1 MGPFMFAHLTAKS
14 GRDTPAQVKS
24 SEIAGVRGIRGPA
37 QAACDGAPRPGG
49 EQFTMVDQKSETY
62 RPRRAFIES
71 DVQPA
76 EPEQPAQSFRG
87 NGWSV
92 PPPANDE
99 DHPKPLYRDET
110 RTNGWS
116 SLASPTAPIPQV
128 DPPREE
134 TERPIG
140 PPPRRPRGVD
150 DETTAILPRSRAGQR
165 RTPPPP
171 DAIDDFDRDERGAL
185 GQRAKLALLLG
196 AVAVVVV
203 IGLVIGYAVLG
214 ADNQPQGNQPPNQ
227 PSGAGGSGTSG
238 NGGQSTDKTATALL
252 TDAAMLN
259 PDQAKVLDRDRTW
272 KIGLTQSSPAE
283 DAPTAA
289 CFGSEALVGQPT
301 PQQKILRVLE
311 SGGKKNPTA
320 LHEATAYNSPDEAA
334 QAYAI
339 ASRTLG
345 SCAVTGSYIE
355 SGHAVSGVGDQ
366 AAGVVV
372 IDVSK
377 GQAHSVVLNRTGR
390 VMNVVD
396 AAQPSKALA
405 MLAVAKALGQV
416 NNVQCGAAGG
426 ECGGTATVKDGPPP
440 MGGDEP
446 GFLATGDLPPPGAK
460 IAPWVAAPVELP
472 DKEFKGSQCENVN
485 WVTVSAKSKSSRV
498 YLFQESG
505 ANFFGLN
512 EIVLTMKDS
521 KASRKQVDKIKSS
534 LTSCKKRVLTASV
547 ARPKK
552 VTSIGAQN
560 TKIAGW
566 TAAVSQ
572 KSTQGTAKYRVGIV
586 AAGPKVVYTFL
597 NPRGD
602 YDFTSRQ
609 WDTVAVRAGERTTQ
623 VN

>member
-1 MGPFMFAHLTAKS
+1 
-14 GRDTPAQVKS
+14 
-24 SEIAGVRGIRGPA
+24 
-37 QAACDGAPRPGG
+37 
-49 EQFTMVDQKSETY
+49 MVDQKSESY
-62 RPRRAFIES
+62 RPRRAFIEP
-71 DVQPA
+71 DAEPA

-92 PPPANDE
+92 PPPATDE
-99 DHPKPLYRDET
+99 EHPKPLYRDET

-116 SLASPTAPIPQV
+116 SLTSPAAPIPQV
-128 DPPREE
+128 DPPSEE
-134 TERPIG
+134 TVRPIS

-165 RTPPPP
+165 RTSPPV
-171 DAIDDFDRDERGAL
+171 DAIDDFDEGERGPL
-185 GQRAKLALLLG
+185 GRRAKLALLIG

-214 ADNQPQGNQPPNQ
+214 ADNQQDPP
-227 PSGAGGSGTSG
+227 GVVVG
-238 NGGQSTDKTATALL
+238 NGPSATGSQSPDQTGTALL

-259 PDQAKVLDRDRTW
+259 PDQANVLDRDRTW

-289 CFGSEALVGQPT
+289 CFDSEALVGQPT

-320 LHEATAYNSPDEAA
+320 LHEATAYNSPEEAT

-345 SCAVTGSYIE
+345 GCAVTGSYIE

-366 AAGVVV
+366 AVGAVV

-377 GQAHSVVLNRTGR
+377 GQAHSVILNRTGR

-396 AAQPSKALA
+396 AAQASKALA
-405 MLAVAKALGQV
+405 MIAVAKALGQV
-416 NNVQCGAAGG
+416 NNVQCGPAGG
-426 ECGGTATVKDGPPP
+426 ECGGTPVVKDGPPP

-446 GFLATGDLPPPGAK
+446 GFLATGDLPPARDK
-460 IAPWVAAPVELP
+460 IAPWVATPVELP
-472 DKEFKGSQCENVN
+472 KEEFKGSQCENVN
-485 WVTVSAKSKSSRV
+485 WETVSGKSKSSRV
-498 YLFQESG
+498 YLIQESG

-512 EIVLTMKDS
+512 EIVLIMKNS
-521 KASRKQVDKIKSS
+521 KAASKQVDKIKSS
-534 LTSCKKRVLTASV
+534 LTRCKKRVLTASV
-547 ARPKK
+547 NRPNK

-566 TAAVSQ
+566 TAVVSQ

-586 AAGPKVVYTFL
+586 AAGPKVIYTFL

-602 YDFTSRQ
+602 YDFTGRQ
-609 WDTVAVRAGERTTQ
+609 WDTVAARAGERATQ